1 MKGYK
6 YFGVL
11 PNEIIEVNCFGFFE
25 AYILIQ
31 AKMYDKSLHPSL
43 LEKVRDEFGEERV
56 VKRIIEINFYNY
68 E

>member
-1 MKGYK
+1 MKEYK

-31 AKMYDKSLHPSL
+31 AKMYDKCLHP
-43 LEKVRDEFGEERV
+43 
-56 VKRIIEINFYNY
+56 N
-68 E
+68 